1 MFTLIICIN
10 DQFYTLQEDN
20 RNIVLI
26 LINHFGSSLYSLEY
40 EGNVYRY

>member
-1 MFTLIICIN
+1 MFTLIIHIN

-20 RNIVLI
+20 RSIVLI
-26 LINHFGSSLYSLEY
+26 LINHFGSLRYSLEY